1 MDQSNLAILG
11 RYLLQ
16 EKYPE
21 YRDLLSSVKNSELV
35 SFLQNHK
42 DILDK
47 IVDVDMLIE
56 EETESLDDILI
67 FLAMAVNVQA
77 VMVIDWSGEEYP
89 GQVRKGIDQMLSR
102 FKNVSFEWKNKNIEE
117 QIIEQQPKRGE
128 YLPLLF
134 RALDAE
140 LQQAGF
146 HLGLI
151 DIGQDCYYYFV
162 LPEKEFNQAVGME
175 GNGFKVLD
183 TNVYEIY
190 LTGTD
195 SPSSKLMLYLK
206 NKLNIPLGEIKT
218 FLQQDKILVDTGNC
232 SDIDSVKKEFENMQI
247 AYQIVK
253 KE

>member
-1 MDQSNLAILG
+1 MDQSNLDIIG

-16 EKYPE
+16 GKFSE
-21 YRDLLSSVKNSELV
+21 YRDLLSSAKNGGLV
-35 SFLQNHK
+35 YFLQNHK
-42 DILDK
+42 GILDK

-77 VMVIDWSGEEYP
+77 MMVIDWSGEEYP

-102 FKNVSFEWKNKNIEE
+102 FKNVSFEWKNKNIED

-140 LQQAGF
+140 LQQVGF

-162 LPEKEFNQAVGME
+162 LPEKEFNQVVRME
-175 GNGFKVLD
+175 GQGFKVLD

-190 LTGTD
+190 LTGTE

-218 FLQQDKILVDTGNC
+218 FLQQDKILVDTGNF
-232 SDIDSVKKEFENMQI
+232 SDIDNVKKELESMQI
-247 AYQIVK
+247 AYQIIK